1 MLRAAA
7 RRALPAALVRGARP
21 YTGHVPSSTLAL
33 VYDNHGH
40 PSKALRLREVPLP
53 PLGPDDVLVEMIA
66 SPVNPADLNM
76 IEGTYPIRPG
86 AFPAIGGN
94 EGLGRVMR
102 LGERVRESL
111 ATRYLTES
119 NNGDA
124 FSPDALAKGAP
135 LHVVTA
141 EPGCGTWRTH
151 AVVPASKL
159 RTLQRGTE
167 PASVLPGANAHEP
180 YLEELAQM
188 SVNVQTAWRM
198 LNDFATLT
206 PTQATVVLNA
216 PTSAVGRAAIQLC
229 KHRGVDVVAL
239 LRPRPTHEAFAADA
253 NRLIELGASHVFA
266 DDGAAHRSVEARAQ
280 LANLPPVRLAL
291 NGVGGASCVNV
302 SSMLAKDGVVVTYG
316 GMSKQPVG
324 VPTGS
329 AIFKNVSA
337 RGFWLTRWLEDRRME
352 EETAVNTDPSVRPWA
367 HGAFMAP
374 PDSAYARGERAA
386 MGNECERLIRAGALN
401 LPTRRVGLE
410 EACEVIGTG
419 VSVGAGKT
427 MIWMKE

>member
-1 MLRAAA
+1 MGKARGGMLRAAA

-21 YTGHVPSSTLAL
+21 YAGHVPSSTLAL

-102 LGERVRESL
+102 IGERVRESL

-198 LNDFATLT
+198 LTDFATLT

-253 NRLIELGASHVFA
+253 NRLI
-266 DDGAAHRSVEARAQ
+266 
-280 LANLPPVRLAL
+280 
-291 NGVGGASCVNV
+291 
-302 SSMLAKDGVVVTYG
+302 
-316 GMSKQPVG
+316 
-324 VPTGS
+324 
-329 AIFKNVSA
+329 
-337 RGFWLTRWLEDRRME
+337 
-352 EETAVNTDPSVRPWA
+352 
-367 HGAFMAP
+367 
-374 PDSAYARGERAA
+374 
-386 MGNECERLIRAGALN
+386 
-401 LPTRRVGLE
+401 
-410 EACEVIGTG
+410 
-419 VSVGAGKT
+419 
-427 MIWMKE
+427 